1 MIPTVKP
8 LPMTPF
14 SPKMILSHPVLAPFG
29 LLLLSMT
36 ALGSALTSQYAF
48 GMTPCPLCL
57 YQRWPY
63 GIIIALSLIAL
74 LMGLKKQD
82 KTVSGLVFLCGLALL
97 AGGAIAFYHVG
108 VEQHWWKSFLEGCT
122 INFDNAQDLLK
133 QIEGTKAARCDEI
146 PWSLFGI
153 SMAGY
158 NAIISLIAG
167 PITLIAS
174 LLIIRR
180 ANGF

>member
-1 MIPTVKP
+1 
-8 LPMTPF
+8 MTASMF
-14 SPKMILSHPVLAPFG
+14 KNLLSHPVLVPAG
-29 LLLLSMT
+29 LFLLAVT

-48 GMTPCPLCL
+48 GMNPCPLCI

-63 GIIIALSLIAL
+63 GIIIAISLIAL
-74 LMGLKKQD
+74 LMGLRKQE
-82 KTVSGLVFLCGLALL
+82 KVTAALVFLCGIALL
-97 AGGAIAFYHVG
+97 AGGIIAAYHVG
-108 VEQHWWKSFLEGCT
+108 VEQHWWKSFLEGCS
-122 INFDNAQDLLK
+122 INFDSAQDLLK

-167 PITLIAS
+167 PLTLLSA

>member
-1 MIPTVKP
+1 
-8 LPMTPF
+8 MTAF
-14 SPKMILSHPVLAPFG
+14 SPKKILSHPVLVPAG
-29 LLLLSMT
+29 LLFLAVT

-48 GMTPCPLCL
+48 GLNPCPLCL

-63 GIIIALSLIAL
+63 AIIIGLSLIAV
-74 LMGLKKQD
+74 LMGLKNKD
-82 KTVSGLVFLCGLALL
+82 KAVSGLVFLCGLALL
-97 AGGAIAFYHVG
+97 AGGVIASYHVG

-122 INFDNAQDLLK
+122 INFDNTQDLLK

-146 PWSLFGI
+146 PWSMFGI

-158 NAIISLIAG
+158 NAIISLIAA
-167 PITLIAS
+167 PISLAAS
-174 LLIIRR
+174 LLIVRR